1 MARSGSIR
9 HTREVRS
16 LRRLLRDL
24 SGRSSQRFVD
34 LITAQ
39 VDVTLEGARHVR
51 STVAGEVGRGDS
63 HDRMR
68 VIEHEGD
75 AARGAL
81 VRELAIALTT
91 PIDREDLFRVSRSI
105 DDVLD
110 NLRDFAREMDLYRIE
125 NREVFAPVVDAVV
138 AGVEALRETVTDLD
152 ELPRVSESSLAAK
165 KASGY
170 VRRLYEKEVAG
181 LFAGTLDME
190 MLKRRE
196 LLRRLDVVGLRLGEA
211 ADALADGAMK
221 RRL

>member
-1 MARSGSIR
+1 M
-9 HTREVRS
+9 RS

-24 SGRSSQRFVD
+24 SGRSSERFVE

-39 VDVTLEGARHVR
+39 VDVTLEGARYVR

-68 VIEHEGD
+68 DIEHEGD

-81 VRELAIALTT
+81 VRELAMALTT
-91 PIDREDLFRVSRSI
+91 PIDREDLFRLSRSI

-125 NREVFAPVVDAVV
+125 SREVFAPVVDAVV

-152 ELPRVSESSLAAK
+152 ELPRISDSSLAAK

-170 VRRLYEKEVAG
+170 VRSLYEKEVAG
-181 LFAGTLDME
+181 LFAGNLDME

-211 ADALADGAMK
+211 ADVLADGAMK
-221 RRL
+221 RSL